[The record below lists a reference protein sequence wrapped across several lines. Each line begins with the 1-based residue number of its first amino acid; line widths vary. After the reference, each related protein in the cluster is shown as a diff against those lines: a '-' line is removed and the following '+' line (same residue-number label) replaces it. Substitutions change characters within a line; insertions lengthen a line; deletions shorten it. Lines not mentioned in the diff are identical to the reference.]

1 MNNNAFDCA
10 IIGGGLAGLTL
21 AIQLADMGRAVVL
34 FEKEKYPFNK
44 VCGEYISMESHAF
57 LQRLGID
64 LSGVPYITQVK
75 VSAPN
80 GNSILKKLDMGGF
93 GISRY
98 TLDWQLAQLAVK
110 KGVVLLENT
119 KVNDVVRET
128 DSFMIKT
135 TIQDYTARLV
145 CGAFG
150 KRSSIEKSLG
160 RTKPANSK
168 RKNYVAVKY
177 HVKTDLPANRIELH
191 NFENG
196 YCGISKVDGD
206 KYCLCYLTDSENL
219 SKSGNSIKAMEQNIV
234 MKNPFLKKY
243 FTVSEFLYHEPLTIS
258 QVSFSK
264 KSAIENG
271 VIMLGDAAGTI
282 APLCG
287 NGMSMAMHAS
297 FIAASLI
304 NDFLNNTISREQLY
318 TLYEKQWNNL
328 FSKRIRTGASLQHL
342 FGKNHLTNVSISLLK
357 ALPPLADKLIS
368 MTHGKVF

>member
-10 IIGGGLAGLTL
+10 IVGGGLAGLTL
-21 AIQLADMGRAVVL
+21 AIQLADMGKAVVL

-64 LSGVPYITQVK
+64 LSDVPYITEVK

-80 GNSILKKLDMGGF
+80 GNSILRKLDMGGF

-98 TLDWQLAQLAVK
+98 TLDSQLAQLAIK

-119 KVNDVVRET
+119 KVNDVTREA
-128 DSFMIKT
+128 DSFTVKT
-135 TIQDYTARLV
+135 TTQNYSAKIV

-150 KRSSIEKSLG
+150 KRSSVEKSLG
-160 RTKPANSK
+160 RAKPQHK
-168 RKNYVAVKY
+168 GRKNYVAVKY
-177 HVKTDLPANRIELH
+177 HVKATLPANRIELH

-219 SKSGNSIKAMEQNIV
+219 AKSGNSIKAMEQNIV

-243 FTVSEFLYHEPLTIS
+243 FNESEFLYQEPLTIS
-258 QVSFSK
+258 QITFSK

-271 VIMLGDAAGTI
+271 VIMLGDAAGSI

-297 FIAASLI
+297 FITAALI
-304 NDFLNNTISREQLY
+304 NDFFNNTISREELCI
-318 TLYEKQWNNL
+318 LYEKQWNNH
-328 FSKRIRTGASLQHL
+328 FSQRIKTGASLQQL
-342 FGKNHLTNVSISLLK
+342 FGKNYLTNISIGMLK
-357 ALPPLADKLIS
+357 AFPPLADKLIS
-368 MTHGKVF
+368 MTHGEVF